1 MQQHSTP
8 AAPPAAAA
16 RTAGRHSACVLCPN
30 PIQRG
35 DAIVRQG
42 SKWVHE
48 ACVSEAAPGLEA
60 RPEGAGCR
68 VCRHWQQYGSCGYG
82 ERCAFDHPPSER
94 RATQVVI
101 GLGTGR
107 CGTLSLSLL
116 LNRQL
121 DAKVRHEPEIDQD
134 FFPWDANPEQRRARV
149 SRHYEI
155 LRGWH
160 RPLVGAVHYVYL
172 PYAEEYIAQDP
183 SVKIVVLERPR
194 EEVVQSWLRFT
205 VGTNHWQPPA
215 SRPQNRWERSFP
227 SYSSRCA
234 SVWHLHLRLP
244 IYAMMQRFDLWPCI
258 HQYAHWPPF

>member
-1 MQQHSTP
+1 MHP
-8 AAPPAAAA
+8 EAPPAKPAGQLVGP
-16 RTAGRHSACVLCPN
+16 RTAGRRSACVLCPT
-30 PIQRG
+30 PIQPG
-35 DAIVRQG
+35 DEIARQG
-42 SKWVHE
+42 SKWVH
-48 ACVSEAAPGLEA
+48 AGCVQLGEAAAGLEA
-60 RPEGAGCR
+60 RTEVTGSQ

-82 ERCAFDHPPSER
+82 ERCAFDHPQSER

-134 FFPWDANPEQRRARV
+134 FFSWDASPEQRRARV

-155 LRGWH
+155 FRSWH

-205 VGTNHWQPPA
+205 VGTNHWQPPT
-215 SRPQNRWERSFP
+215 SRAQNRWERSFP
-227 SYSSRCA
+227 SYRYA
-234 SVWHLHLRLP
+234 SVALN
-244 IYAMMQRFDLWPCI
+244 F
-258 HQYAHWPPF
+258 

>member
-1 MQQHSTP
+1 M
-8 AAPPAAAA
+8 
-16 RTAGRHSACVLCPN
+16 
-30 PIQRG
+30 PIQPG
-35 DAIVRQG
+35 DEIARQG
-42 SKWVHE
+42 SKWVH
-48 ACVSEAAPGLEA
+48 
-60 RPEGAGCR
+60 AGCVQPGKAAAGHEHAR
-68 VCRHWQQYGSCGYG
+68 TEVDGSQVCRHWQKYGSCGYG
-82 ERCAFDHPPSER
+82 ERCAFDHPQCER

-134 FFPWDANPEQRRARV
+134 FFSWDASPEQRRARV

-155 LRGWH
+155 FRSWH

-215 SRPQNRWERSFP
+215 SRTQNRWERSFP
-227 SYSSRCA
+227 SYRYVVFAQHQFRFACKTIGIADTLSNFA
-234 SVWHLHLRLP
+234 RLS
-244 IYAMMQRFDLWPCI
+244 
-258 HQYAHWPPF
+258 